1 MTAFVIRRL
10 MQSVLVMFVMTL
22 IVFFGVNI
30 IGDPVDLLVDP
41 HCTLACLSKAKKAL
55 GMHLPLHEQF
65 LVFLGNVVQGD
76 LGDSFVSKT
85 PAVQVI
91 VERMP
96 ATLELAGSA
105 IVITVLFGIPLG
117 VWAGLKPESWS
128 GRIITSG
135 SILGFSLPTF
145 WIGLLF
151 ILFFAVDLDWLPSS
165 GRGETIAV
173 LGVRLSVLTL
183 DGLTHLV
190 MPATTLSLF
199 FTALVIRLTRSGTR
213 ETLLMDYVKF
223 AHAKGVSA
231 RRIVFVHVLKNILIP
246 VVTVLGLELGG
257 LIAFAVVTETVFA
270 WPGMGKL
277 LIDSIGILDRP
288 VIVAYLMLIVFLVV
302 LINLAVDIVYS
313 VLDPRVRLQGTVA

>member
-41 HCTLACLSKAKKAL
+41 QCTLACLSKAKKAL
-55 GMHLPLHEQF
+55 GMHLPLHQQF
-65 LVFLGNVVQGD
+65 LVFLGNVAQGD

-91 VERMP
+91 LERMP

-105 IVITVLFGIPLG
+105 IVITVVLGIPLG
-117 VWAGLKPESWS
+117 VWAGLKPESLS
-128 GRIITSG
+128 GRVIMSG

-165 GRGETIAV
+165 GRGETVAV
-173 LGVRLSVLTL
+173 IGLRLSVLTL

-223 AHAKGVSA
+223 AHAKGVSP

-246 VVTVLGLELGG
+246 VLTVLGLELGG

-277 LIDSIGILDRP
+277 LIDSIGVLDRP
-288 VIVAYLMLIVFLVV
+288 VIVAYLILIVFLVV
-302 LINLAVDIVYS
+302 FINLAVDILYS
-313 VLDPRVRLQGTVA
+313 VLDPRVRLQRTVA